1 MREIEHGVS
10 APPTISVII
19 PVYNTEK
26 YLRRCID
33 SVLAQSYQDFE
44 LLLIDDGSKDSSG
57 AICDEYAAKDA
68 RVRVFHKEN
77 GGVSSARNVGLD
89 HARGE
94 WITFVDSDD
103 WVHPQYF
110 DFLLCAIENADISH
124 CGMIRVKNDDLE
136 EDVQQISPIRIQDTD
151 KMNFGEAADH
161 CWGKLFR
168 REIVEKLKFEESVSF
183 GEDKLFTAI
192 ALQTGKKLAVIDN
205 VLYYYYNNPNSAV
218 NTVEHD
224 LYPMA
229 IKFYEDARANKRPV
243 SLRYSITGLLSY
255 RYLNMFKPGAEAI
268 REDCN
273 KKLDECRKMAAK
285 LMPVRERLFL
295 NAFTRFEFLYRI
307 YRITGDRSMI
317 AWEKSQKQR
326 YAKSERDAVDQY
338 NSQ

>member
-1 MREIEHGVS
+1 MNE
-10 APPTISVII
+10 TKTQDKISVII
-19 PVYNTEK
+19 PVYNTAP
-26 YLRRCID
+26 YLKRCLD
-33 SVLAQSYQDFE
+33 SVLQSTYQNLE
-44 LLLIDDGSKDSSG
+44 IICVNDGSTDGSLG
-57 AICDEYAAKDA
+57 ILEHYRALDD
-68 RVRVFHKEN
+68 RVVVIDQSN
-77 GGVSSARNVGLD
+77 SGVSAARNKGM
-89 HARGE
+89 ARATGDF
-94 WITFVDSDD
+94 ISFVDSDD

-243 SLRYSITGLLSY
+243 SLRYAITGLLSY